1 MAFFRSPF
9 KGFSRSGRLFSGMAV
24 GGVGL
29 FILGVSG
36 GAYWSLQR
44 IDTAVRE
51 SVGRTLMTVLAT
63 AREASRHWATRQQ
76 ALAASMASTHDLSEA
91 VGHLTMARAKSGTP
105 PDDPTETYKLL
116 EPAIRSGG
124 LEGYWIVAA
133 DETTL
138 LRWPDSLPK
147 TAPRFMAAAIERA
160 LDGLPSLSPFP
171 GDRREVPRLAAA
183 APIRGPHGE
192 AVGVLVIALP
202 AQQELDR
209 LAEQSHN
216 RSLGQVYFFDRSGR
230 VLGQS
235 DPDDG
240 EVAGAMLNEPGT
252 HRLTRMA
259 RAATSGTPG
268 SDLDGYRDHHGNQV
282 VGSWEWDEQL
292 GLGIAAETDAHT
304 AYHVVETARS
314 ALLAGLAITLV
325 LFLAVL
331 AALLRSRQ
339 RAVEMSAVQRRLAA
353 VLESTTDPVC
363 FADRDGRPIY
373 LNDAGRALLGEG
385 LPSGPQGGNQRPGW
399 TRVLLRPEGLAGAAE
414 SGTWSGEATVL
425 TAAGR
430 EVTLSQVI
438 LCHRGIGGA
447 VDFYST
453 IARDIT
459 DRKQL
464 ERRLSEEKERAEVTL
479 GSIGDAV
486 VRTDARGII
495 EYVNPVA
502 EQLLGA
508 RSAELVGRP
517 IASALT
523 LVHEST
529 REPIENPIDTCLRE
543 KRVVGRSN
551 LSLLVRP
558 DGREFAIDDSAAPV
572 TDHDREVIGAVL
584 VFHDVSRAR
593 TLARQLA
600 HQASHDFLTGLVNR
614 HEFERRVGRA
624 LTRAQQE
631 AVAHALC
638 FLDLDQFKVVNDTCG
653 HVAGDELLRQLA
665 TALQKKVR
673 RRDTLARLGGD
684 EFGVLLEH
692 CPPGQAARVA
702 HDLLETVQEFRFV
715 WEGKPFALGVSVG
728 VVPINGES
736 ESLAVVLRDA
746 DAACYA
752 AKERGRNRVHFYEPN
767 DAVMAVRQGEMQWVS
782 RITSALEEHRFR
794 LYGQA
799 IVPLVARQS
808 ERPRVEVLLRL
819 VERDGSLI
827 SPGAFIPAAE
837 RYNLMAAVDRWV
849 VREVTAMYGRL
860 RGPGAKPI
868 ASINLSGASLGDPN
882 MLTFVRDQ
890 LSRHNLAPESLCFEI
905 TETAAI
911 ANLAHAAHFIRELKH
926 LGCWFALDDFGSGM
940 SSFAYLQSL
949 PVDYLKIAGAFLR
962 HIESDPV
969 EYAMVEAINRV
980 GHVMRLKTVAEGVEN
995 FETLETLR
1003 KLGVDYAQGY
1013 AICQPEPLEDLAS
1026 LGVPSA
1032 IAAGGY
1038 RRQAPPPAIPR
1049 SRPTIVR
1056 DHG

>member
-1 MAFFRSPF
+1 MA
-9 KGFSRSGRLFSGMAV
+9 A
-24 GGVGL
+24 GGILL
-29 FILGVSG
+29 FIVGVSA
-36 GAYWSLQR
+36 GAYWTLQR

-51 SVGRTLMTVLAT
+51 SVGRTLTTVLAT

-76 ALAASMASTHDLSEA
+76 ALAATMASTRELSEA
-91 VGHLTMARAKSGTP
+91 VAHLTVARAKSGLP
-105 PDDPTETYKLL
+105 QGDASEAYRLL
-116 EPAIRSGG
+116 EPALRSGG
-124 LEGYWIVAA
+124 LEGFWIVAP
-133 DETTL
+133 DESTL
-138 LRWPDSLPK
+138 LRWPDSLPS
-147 TAPRFMAAAIERA
+147 AVPRFMMPAIERA

-171 GDRREVPRLAAA
+171 GDRRESPRQAAA
-183 APIRGPHGE
+183 APIRGAKGE
-192 AVGVLVIALP
+192 AVGILVIALP
-202 AQQELDR
+202 AQQELNR
-209 LAEQSHN
+209 LAEQNHN
-216 RSLGQVYFFDRSGR
+216 RSLGQVYFFDRAGR
-230 VLGQS
+230 ILGMS
-235 DPDDG
+235 DPG
-240 EVAGAMLNEPGT
+240 SEGISGALLTEPGT
-252 HRLTRMA
+252 HHLTRMA
-259 RAATSGTPG
+259 RSATGSVPGT
-268 SDLDGYRDHHGNQV
+268 DLDGYRDYHGDLV

-292 GLGIAAETDAHT
+292 GLGIAAETDAQS
-304 AYHVVETARS
+304 AYHTVDTARS
-314 ALLAGLAITLV
+314 ALLGGLIITLG

-331 AALLRSRQ
+331 ATLVQSRQ
-339 RAVEMSAVQRRLAA
+339 RAVAMSALQRRLAA

-373 LNDAGRALLGEG
+373 LNDAGRALLGDG
-385 LPSGPQGGNQRPGW
+385 QPNAPLLRGDRPGW
-399 TRVLLRPEGLAGAAE
+399 TRVLLRPEGLARAAE
-414 SGTWSGEATVL
+414 AGSWSGEATVL
-425 TAAGR
+425 TAGGR

-438 LCHRGIGGA
+438 LCHRGSSGA

-486 VRTDARGII
+486 VRTDAHGII

-502 EQLLGA
+502 EQLLGS
-508 RSAELVGRP
+508 RNTELVGRP
-517 IASALT
+517 IGSVLA
-523 LVHEST
+523 LVHETT
-529 REPIENPIDTCLRE
+529 REPLENPIETCLRE

-572 TDHDREVIGAVL
+572 TDNDREVIGAVL

-593 TLARQLA
+593 TLSRQLA

-631 AVAHALC
+631 AVTHALC

-653 HVAGDELLRQLA
+653 HIAGDELLRQLA
-665 TALQKKVR
+665 GALQKKVR

-702 HDLLETVQEFRFV
+702 HELLETVQEFRFV

-728 VVPINGES
+728 VVPITGES

-767 DAVMAVRQGEMQWVS
+767 DALMAVRQGEMQWVS

-794 LYGQA
+794 LYGQS
-799 IVPLVARQS
+799 IVPLVPRQN
-808 ERPRVEVLLRL
+808 ERARVEVLLRL
-819 VERDGSLI
+819 IERDGSLI

-837 RYNLMAAVDRWV
+837 RYNLMPAVDRWV
-849 VREVTAMYGRL
+849 VREVTALYGRY
-860 RGPGAKPI
+860 RGNGETPI
-868 ASINLSGASLGDPN
+868 ASINLSGGSLGDPS

-890 LSRHNLAPESLCFEI
+890 LSKHNLSPESLCFEI

-911 ANLAHAAHFIRELKH
+911 ANLAQAAHFIRELKS
-926 LGCWFALDDFGSGM
+926 LGCLFALDDFGSGM
-940 SSFAYLQSL
+940 SSFAYLQTL

-1013 AICQPEPLEDLAS
+1013 AISKPEPLEDLAN
-1026 LGVPSA
+1026 LGIPASVTA
-1032 IAAGGY
+1032 TGGY
-1038 RRQAPPPAIPR
+1038 RRQASPPIIQR
-1049 SRPTIVR
+1049 SRPTIAR
-1056 DHG
+1056 DPG